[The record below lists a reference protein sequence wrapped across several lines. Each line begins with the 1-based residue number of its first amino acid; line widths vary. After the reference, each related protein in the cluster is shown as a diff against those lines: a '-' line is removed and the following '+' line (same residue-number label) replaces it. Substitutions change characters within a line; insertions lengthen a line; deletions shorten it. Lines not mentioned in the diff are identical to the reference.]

1 MLNNKK
7 VVVVLPAYNA
17 ARTLRRTVEEIPR
30 EIVDEVILTDDASRD
45 NTSDLAQE
53 LGLITI
59 RHDHNRGYGGN
70 QKTCYTA
77 ALARGADIVV
87 MLHPDYQYTP
97 KLVSAMASM
106 IAYGEYDARVWPRA
120 FSAEARCKGGMPL
133 YKYIANRGLTFIE
146 NMLIWEKMSEYHTG
160 YRAWSR
166 ELLERLPL
174 LSCSDDF
181 VFDNQ
186 MVVQAV
192 YFGFRIGEISCP
204 TKYFEEASSI
214 NFQRSVTYGFGVLGT
229 AMDLR
234 LKRWGLAKP
243 AFLADVPYE
252 RLLLEGSGA
261 MRSRF
266 RVSRLTR
273 AIHHRRSN
281 RLQASNTVS
290 TLRWMQP
297 QGHPACRFRSTRAL
311 AYAIYA
317 LTLAVVDFYLVHCHP
332 RATLAG

>member
-17 ARTLRRTVEEIPR
+17 ARTLRRTVDEIPH

-45 NTSDLAQE
+45 NTSDLARE
-53 LGLITI
+53 MGLITI

-70 QKTCYTA
+70 QKTCYRA

-106 IAYGEYDARVWPRA
+106 IAYGEYDGVLASRILGRGA
-120 FSAEARCKGGMPL
+120 LKGGMPL
-133 YKYIANRGLTFIE
+133 YKYISNRALTFIE
-146 NMLIWEKMSEYHTG
+146 NILIWQKMSEYHTG

-186 MVVQAV
+186 MVVQA
-192 YFGFRIGEISCP
+192 
-204 TKYFEEASSI
+204 
-214 NFQRSVTYGFGVLGT
+214 
-229 AMDLR
+229 
-234 LKRWGLAKP
+234 
-243 AFLADVPYE
+243 
-252 RLLLEGSGA
+252 RLLRISYRGDFVSNQVLRRSFLHQLSAQREIWIWRAWHGNESTTEALGSGQA
-261 MRSRF
+261 R
-266 RVSRLTR
+266 
-273 AIHHRRSN
+273 IPRRC
-281 RLQASNTVS
+281 
-290 TLRWMQP
+290 TL
-297 QGHPACRFRSTRAL
+297 
-311 AYAIYA
+311 
-317 LTLAVVDFYLVHCHP
+317 
-332 RATLAG
+332 

>member
-1 MLNNKK
+1 MLNQKK

-17 ARTLRRTVEEIPR
+17 AKTLRRTVDEIPQ

-45 NTSDLAQE
+45 NTSDLALE
-53 LGLITI
+53 LGLITL
-59 RHDHNRGYGGN
+59 RHDQNKGYGGN

-106 IAYGEYDARVWPRA
+106 IAYGEYDGVLASRILGRGA
-120 FSAEARCKGGMPL
+120 LKGGMPL
-133 YKYIANRGLTFIE
+133 YKYISNRGLTFIE
-146 NMLIWEKMSEYHTG
+146 NILIREKMSEYHTG

-166 ELLERLPL
+166 PLLERLPL

-192 YFGFRIGEISCP
+192 HFGFRIGEISCP

-229 AMDLR
+229 ALDFR
-234 LKRWGLAKP
+234 LKMWGLAKP
-243 AFLADVPYE
+243 AFLADAASE
-252 RLLLEGSGA
+252 RLQPDRLEAHAQPLS
-261 MRSRF
+261 
-266 RVSRLTR
+266 
-273 AIHHRRSN
+273 SN
-281 RLQASNTVS
+281 
-290 TLRWMQP
+290 P
-297 QGHPACRFRSTRAL
+297 G
-311 AYAIYA
+311 
-317 LTLAVVDFYLVHCHP
+317 
-332 RATLAG
+332 

>member
-17 ARTLRRTVEEIPR
+17 AKTLRRTVEEIPR

-45 NTSDLAQE
+45 NTSELALE

-106 IAYGEYDARVWPRA
+106 IAYGEYDAVLASRILGRGA
-120 FSAEARCKGGMPL
+120 LEGGMPL
-133 YKYIANRGLTFIE
+133 YKYVANRGLTFIE
-146 NMLIWEKMSEYHTG
+146 NILIGHKMSEYHTG

-166 ELLERLPL
+166 EVLQRLPL

-186 MVVQAV
+186 MIVQAL
-192 YFGFRIGEISCP
+192 YFGFHVGEISCP
-204 TKYFEEASSI
+204 TKYFKEASSI
-214 NFQRSVTYGFGVLGT
+214 NFRRSVTYGFGVLGT
-229 AMDLR
+229 ALDLP

-243 AFLADVPYE
+243 AFLADAPNE
-252 RLLLEGSGA
+252 RL
-261 MRSRF
+261 
-266 RVSRLTR
+266 
-273 AIHHRRSN
+273 
-281 RLQASNTVS
+281 
-290 TLRWMQP
+290 
-297 QGHPACRFRSTRAL
+297 PAEESVESIPGIL
-311 AYAIYA
+311 
-317 LTLAVVDFYLVHCHP
+317 
-332 RATLAG
+332 G